1 MFSNI
6 SDDLSVLFY
15 EITNSAKLCFSSFF
29 DVEHAKKVVG
39 LNASGHNMIVI
50 DQALD
55 NVIIDTIK
63 KCKFSCTIVSEE
75 SGEHILSDSSD
86 ITLLLDPLDGSNNYK
101 IDLPVYTL
109 SLAVFKDNVLY
120 AGLLYHPVS
129 GTIMIAEKNKGAWN
143 NGRSAKVS
151 SISSVGEGA
160 IFTSRPFNDKEAQH
174 YADMTLATKRIRVTG
189 CSSYD
194 ISMVGIGNAI
204 AAVDIHIPDG
214 LIKAHDVAAAS
225 IFLAEAGGVLY
236 DENGNQLILSPY
248 DSRPFNIIAVNSKQT
263 LDSVMKAFWDRKSN

>member
-6 SDDLSVLFY
+6 SDDLSALFY
-15 EITNSAKLCFSSFF
+15 EITESAKLCFSSFF
-29 DVEHAKKVVG
+29 NVEQAKEVVG
-39 LNASGHNMIVI
+39 LNASGHNMIVL

-55 NVIIDTIK
+55 SVIIDTIK
-63 KCKFSCTIVSEE
+63 KCNFRCTVISEE
-75 SGEHILSDSSD
+75 SGKHSLSDSSD

-109 SLAVFKDNVLY
+109 SLAVFKNNILY
-120 AGLLYHPVS
+120 AGLLYHYVS
-129 GTIMIAEKNKGAWN
+129 GTIMIAEKGRGAWN
-143 NGRSAKVS
+143 NGKPARVS
-151 SISSVGEGA
+151 SIDSVGEGA
-160 IFTSRPFNDKEAQH
+160 IFTSRPFNNKEAQH
-174 YADMTLATKRIRVTG
+174 YMDMTLATKRIRVTG

-225 IFLAEAGGVLY
+225 IFLTEAGGILY
-236 DENGNQLILSPY
+236 DEKGDILTLSPH
-248 DSRPFNIIAVNSKQT
+248 DSKPFNIIAVNSNHT
-263 LDSVMKAFWDRKSN
+263 LASVNKAFWGV